1 LTVLDASALVAFLR
15 DEPAAADTATLLKQ
29 RPPPTISGCNLAE
42 VVDNLV
48 RVYGRSPE
56 EVNDKIDLL
65 IAAGLDV
72 EPYWLTHA
80 RRAAILRATFY
91 HRTKAPISLADA
103 ACIATARLLRTD
115 IATTDP
121 ALARVARKIG
131 VEVVPLPDS
140 RGRLP

>member
-1 LTVLDASALVAFLR
+1 
-15 DEPAAADTATLLKQ
+15 
-29 RPPPTISGCNLAE
+29 

-80 RRAAILRATFY
+80 RRAALLRATHY
-91 HRTKAPISLADA
+91 HRTQTPISLADA
-103 ACIATARLLRTD
+103 ACIATAHLLRTD

-121 ALARVARKIG
+121 ALARVARSVG
-131 VEVVPLPDS
+131 VDVVPLPDS